1 MEDRTIEGMT
11 DHNAVEIAQEDLDQ
25 LLGEKITTED
35 GTLISDAAIVETL
48 SIPYKMTDNYVLIK
62 PLKPEN
68 IKKRVEV
75 LDEKKNKGKMPQEV
89 METKRVTKSVQTD
102 YRTGVVLDKGPNM
115 PTMTG
120 TIEIGD
126 TVVFHKSMVERSW
139 FDLFKDS
146 LILRSY
152 DIVAIKKDA

>member
-1 MEDRTIEGMT
+1 MEDITIEGLT
-11 DHNAVEIAQEDLDQ
+11 DKQI
-25 LLGEKITTED
+25 
-35 GTLISDAAIVETL
+35 ETL
-48 SIPYKMTDNYVLIK
+48 AVSSDKDIVGSLTIPYKMTDNYILVK

-102 YRTGVVLDKGPNM
+102 YRTGVVLDIGPNM
-115 PTMTG
+115 PQITG
-120 TIEIGD
+120 KIVIGD
-126 TVVFHKSMVERSW
+126 TIVFHKSMVDRAW

-152 DIVAIKKDA
+152 DIVAIKK

>member
-1 MEDRTIEGMT
+1 MEDRNIEAMT
-11 DHNAVEIAQEDLDQ
+11 DKNAEVIAQEDLDQ
-25 LLGEKITTED
+25 LLGEKITAED
-35 GTLISDAAIVETL
+35 GTPLSDAVIVESL

-75 LDEKKNKGKMPQEV
+75 LDEKKNKNKMPQEV

-102 YRTGVVLDKGPNM
+102 YRTGVVLAVGPNM
-115 PTMTG
+115 PVMSGLIT
-120 TIEIGD
+120 IGD
-126 TVVFHKSMVERSW
+126 TVVFHKSMAERAW

-152 DIVAIKKDA
+152 DIVAIKK

>member
-1 MEDRTIEGMT
+1 MEDRTIESMT
-11 DHNAVEIAQEDLDQ
+11 DNNAIEIAKEDLDQ

-35 GTLISDAAIVETL
+35 GTLVSDAAIVESMGL
-48 SIPYKMTDNYVLIK
+48 PYKMTDNYVLIK

-102 YRTGVVLDKGPNM
+102 YRCGIVLDIGPNM
-115 PTMTG
+115 PQITG
-120 TIEIGD
+120 KIEIGD

-152 DIVAIKKDA
+152 DIVAIKK